1 MRLTKYSSI
10 SGIHGFRIPDIPENK
25 FVFRYILKTDT
36 PKNQKMAIFVQD
48 FHCRNK
54 IVAFQISISY

>member
-10 SGIHGFRIPDIPENK
+10 SGIHGFRIPENK

-36 PKNQKMAIFVQD
+36 PKKQKMAIFVQD